1 MTARV
6 CGDMG
11 GEAGGGGP
19 EVWGGGEVAGAL
31 MLPPPRGAAFLQDF
45 TPWGPKC
52 LRNPKGCCME
62 TASRVLGRW
71 SQGSRFSGHL
81 GVVAWEQAL
90 GHGPHICPQQ
100 LQPLVLIA
108 HLLHVDVYGGHILVA
123 SSQP

>member
-1 MTARV
+1 
-6 CGDMG
+6 MG
-11 GEAGGGGP
+11 TWEERLEVGVLRSGE
-19 EVWGGGEVAGAL
+19 GERWQGL
-31 MLPPPRGAAFLQDF
+31 SLLPPPRGAAFLQDF

-52 LRNPKGCCME
+52 LRSPKGCCME

-71 SQGSRFSGHL
+71 SQGGRFSGHL